1 MSVFGRSRR
10 EVSRVESTRCRG
22 VSGGIAG
29 TLATRAKWQVDSG
42 SSTSRHML
50 DAEMV
55 GEGVIGNTG
64 DEGTRT
70 GKVVIELV
78 LESAMEVVVEVGVV
92 TDEDDDGDDDEEE
105 VWDTG
110 GNDNP

>member
-1 MSVFGRSRR
+1 
-10 EVSRVESTRCRG
+10 
-22 VSGGIAG
+22 
-29 TLATRAKWQVDSG
+29 
-42 SSTSRHML
+42 ML

-78 LESAMEVVVEVGVV
+78 LESAVEVVVEVGVV
-92 TDEDDDGDDDEEE
+92 TDEDGDGDDDEGE

>member
-1 MSVFGRSRR
+1 
-10 EVSRVESTRCRG
+10 
-22 VSGGIAG
+22 
-29 TLATRAKWQVDSG
+29 
-42 SSTSRHML
+42 ML

-78 LESAMEVVVEVGVV
+78 LESVRVNTHDMSASSILDALIRSLREYFHYS
-92 TDEDDDGDDDEEE
+92 
-105 VWDTG
+105 
-110 GNDNP
+110 

>member
-1 MSVFGRSRR
+1 
-10 EVSRVESTRCRG
+10 
-22 VSGGIAG
+22 
-29 TLATRAKWQVDSG
+29 
-42 SSTSRHML
+42 ML
-50 DAEMV
+50 DAEMG

-78 LESAMEVVVEVGVV
+78 LESAVEVVVEVGVV
-92 TDEDDDGDDDEEE
+92 TDDDDDGDDDDGE

>member
-1 MSVFGRSRR
+1 
-10 EVSRVESTRCRG
+10 
-22 VSGGIAG
+22 
-29 TLATRAKWQVDSG
+29 
-42 SSTSRHML
+42 ML

-78 LESAMEVVVEVGVV
+78 LESAVEVVVEVGVV
-92 TDEDDDGDDDEEE
+92 TDDDDDGDDDEGE